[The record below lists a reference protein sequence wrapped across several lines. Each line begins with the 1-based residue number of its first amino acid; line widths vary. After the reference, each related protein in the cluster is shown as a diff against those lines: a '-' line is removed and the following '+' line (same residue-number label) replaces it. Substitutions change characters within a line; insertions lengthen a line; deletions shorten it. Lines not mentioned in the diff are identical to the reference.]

1 MLIKLSADEPSDS
14 EFRIETAAAL
24 APGLC
29 IYVML
34 GPDMLLKVGMTDN
47 LPRRARDLGHHPIV
61 AFYFDGYDRPW
72 TETLEALILGSL
84 SLWNAAYL
92 EQKYRGHEL
101 FNVSLNT
108 AIGAVA
114 HHIAYEASLDTDIRA
129 AVFDPAF
136 RAAIEDAIENAEEY
150 FEAAEEYGSEHPWP
164 PGERM

>member
-1 MLIKLSADEPSDS
+1 
-14 EFRIETAAAL
+14 
-24 APGLC
+24 
-29 IYVML
+29 
-34 GPDMLLKVGMTDN
+34 MLLKVGMTDN